1 MKKLFLLCITVLS
14 CLSILAQNTVNLKL
28 NLEKNKTYRLK
39 SVSEQAVTQTINGV
53 AQTTESKVDYSLSL
67 KMVDATSDFIVTE
80 IYFDTL
86 INSTNTMGKLVNS
99 NSLSEGDIKSTEV
112 ADVLSCIMNRLSRN
126 AVYVKMDFAGR
137 ATEIVN
143 SKMLSDIILKD
154 TSLITLAGPTGAALK
169 SQVLNLVSDN
179 NLKTIIELFTY
190 RLPGR
195 QVSIGDKWD
204 VIQKISSGGMMLDI
218 MTSYQLNGLNGNN
231 ANINAESTIKAA
243 DNAAPI
249 ESGGAKVT
257 YDDLIGLSKST
268 MVIDIRTGLVV
279 EDKSKIHITGN
290 LGISAPGFS
299 MQMPMDING
308 ESAVIGLK

>member
-14 CLSILAQNTVNLKL
+14 CASILAQNAVNLKL

-112 ADVLSCIMNRLSRN
+112 ADVLTCIMNRLSRN